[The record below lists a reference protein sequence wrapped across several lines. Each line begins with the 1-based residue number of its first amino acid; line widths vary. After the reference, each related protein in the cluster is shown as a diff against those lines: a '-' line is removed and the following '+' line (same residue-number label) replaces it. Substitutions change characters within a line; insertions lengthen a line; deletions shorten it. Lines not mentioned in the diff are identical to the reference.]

1 MKKQTPLIL
10 VLLIETLLLF
20 LIFLV
25 VFIGVLGIFLP
36 VLPGLV
42 LIGIGAGLYSLLV
55 KANYGRITPRLNKY
69 LVKIK
74 NKIYNLKIA
83 NKLMG
88 LIKAIKKRKQ
98 KKEKEEIL
106 KHGLVLA
113 GFNIALTLAFFFGL
127 IAVSI
132 LASLLGLSG
141 LLFFAFIPLLV
152 IFLFAGS
159 SAVIWYRFGQILA
172 GHFKKRKIVNS
183 ALVVLVSILPLLTVL
198 LLFSGIINLAGGFT
212 GELAIFMFLGF
223 LLMSILAAVFE
234 LLIVSLGVITR
245 VK

>member
-1 MKKQTPLIL
+1 
-10 VLLIETLLLF
+10 
-20 LIFLV
+20 
-25 VFIGVLGIFLP
+25 
-36 VLPGLV
+36 
-42 LIGIGAGLYSLLV
+42 
-55 KANYGRITPRLNKY
+55 
-69 LVKIK
+69 
-74 NKIYNLKIA
+74 
-83 NKLMG
+83 MG